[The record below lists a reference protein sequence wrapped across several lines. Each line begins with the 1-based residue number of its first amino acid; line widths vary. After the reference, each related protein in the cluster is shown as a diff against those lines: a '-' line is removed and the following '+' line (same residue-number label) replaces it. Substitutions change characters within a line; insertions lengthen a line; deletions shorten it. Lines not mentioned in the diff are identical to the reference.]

1 MAEIDDAAVGG
12 VQRGLTK
19 GASGEAS
26 ERLRTG
32 HGHERMLG
40 DGRRRRWCGL
50 AVQGGEA
57 NEGGLEGLRLNV
69 QLQRRPC
76 EQALRV
82 HQAGLKVETLG
93 VGERSWVQARCAE

>member
-19 GASGEAS
+19 GAGGEAS

-32 HGHERMLG
+32 HGHERMRG

-57 NEGGLEGLRLNV
+57 NEGGLESIRLERN
-69 QLQRRPC
+69 
-76 EQALRV
+76 
-82 HQAGLKVETLG
+82 ETPTQSEIDEM
-93 VGERSWVQARCAE
+93 VCFHWYTSSVKCI

>member
-19 GASGEAS
+19 GAGGEAS
-26 ERLRTG
+26 ERLRAG
-32 HGHERMLG
+32 HGHERMRG

-57 NEGGLEGLRLNV
+57 NEGGLESIRL
-69 QLQRRPC
+69 
-76 EQALRV
+76 
-82 HQAGLKVETLG
+82 
-93 VGERSWVQARCAE
+93 ERNKTPTQSEIDEMVCFHWYTSSVKCI

>member
-19 GASGEAS
+19 GACGEAS
-26 ERLRTG
+26 ERLRAG
-32 HGHERMLG
+32 HGHERMRG

-57 NEGGLEGLRLNV
+57 NEGGLESIRL
-69 QLQRRPC
+69 
-76 EQALRV
+76 
-82 HQAGLKVETLG
+82 
-93 VGERSWVQARCAE
+93 ERNKTPTQSEIDEMVCFHWYTSSVKCI